1 MRQGVQM
8 HGPLET
14 PHPGRTEDLDAQVR
28 RFGALDQVSI
38 PLWIYDFDR
47 RRIAWANTAA
57 LSIWNADSLEA
68 LCSRDLGAD
77 MSEAIARRLDQYR
90 GDIESHGLVYHE
102 HWTLYPGDRPVSL
115 RVRLAGTRL
124 ADGRL
129 ALLCEAQPDDAL
141 RPDSL
146 RSVEALVHT
155 EVMISLYGQD
165 GAPLYRNPSARAS
178 VRAPDERL
186 EDRIVDPQAHA
197 ALRDALEPQGVA
209 KLTLQ
214 VHTQGGERWHEL
226 SARRCRDAVT
236 GEWALLVSEVDVT
249 AIKHAEAQAQ
259 YLAQRDPLTG
269 LANRALLFQ
278 TFAQS
283 VGSFHDLGMEAAL
296 LFIDLDHFKNI
307 NDSYGHATGDAL
319 LVEIGRR
326 LREEMTDALLIA
338 RLGGDE
344 FMLLLAATDLRERLP
359 EAHRRLTRAITAP
372 AVVLGREVRV
382 TPSIGVSLFPQDGAD
397 METLLSNADLAMYA
411 AKDRGRNDIAFY
423 DPRMSDVVMTRIALE
438 ADLRDALEHDGLSV
452 HYQPIV
458 ETRTGRLVGVEALAR
473 WTHPRHG
480 VVPPDIFVPICES
493 SGLIRELGLF
503 VLGKA
508 AHQQAAWQRA
518 GHPLRVSVN
527 LSARHLRHA
536 RLLDDLRSAID
547 EAQADPQLLQVEIT
561 ESMLLGHDKALL
573 DQVRGIEAMGLR
585 IALDDF
591 GTGYSNLGY
600 LQRFPIHTL
609 KIDKSF
615 IQCID
620 VNRSLAEM
628 IVSMCRL
635 MRLATVAEGVETRDQ
650 LAWVR
655 NQGIEHCQGFLFS
668 RALPADGITQWLG
681 RPLPALE
688 TGDAGVPGAATIA
701 G

>member
-1 MRQGVQM
+1 M
-8 HGPLET
+8 HGPRET
-14 PHPGRTEDLDAQVR
+14 PRPERSDALDVQAR
-28 RFGALDQVSI
+28 RFGALDLVSI
-38 PLWIYDFDR
+38 PIWIYDFDR
-47 RRIAWANTAA
+47 RRIAWANAAA
-57 LSIWNADSLEA
+57 LTVWNAGSVEA
-68 LCSRDLGAD
+68 LSQRDLGAD
-77 MSEAIARRLDQYR
+77 MSEGMARRLEQYR
-90 GDIESHGLVYHE
+90 DDIESHGLVYHE
-102 HWTLYPGDRPVSL
+102 WWTLYPEGAPVS
-115 RVRLAGTRL
+115 VQIRLTGVRL

-129 ALLCEAQPDDAL
+129 ALLCEGTAGDTLP
-141 RPDSL
+141 PDSQ

-178 VRAPDERL
+178 VRSPDERL
-186 EDRIVDPQAHA
+186 EQRIVDPQAHA
-197 ALRDALEPQGVA
+197 ALLEALEPDGVA

-214 VHTQGGERWHEL
+214 VHTHDGQYWHEL

-249 AIKHAEAQAQ
+249 VIKQAEAQAQ

-269 LANRALLFQ
+269 LGNRALLFQ

-283 VGSFHDLGMEAAL
+283 VGGFRDLGMEAAL

-307 NDSYGHATGDAL
+307 NDSFGHATGDAL

-344 FMLLLAATDLRERLP
+344 FMILLASTDLRERLP
-359 EAHRRLTRAITAP
+359 DAHHRLTRAITAP

-382 TPSIGVSLFPQDGAD
+382 TPSIGVSLFPQDGGD

-411 AKDRGRNDIAFY
+411 AKERGRNDMAFY
-423 DPRMSDVVMTRIALE
+423 DPKMSEVVMTRIALE
-438 ADLRDALEHDGLSV
+438 ADLREALEHDGLAV

-458 ETRTGRLVGVEALAR
+458 ETRSGRLVGVEALAR

-480 VVPPDIFVPICES
+480 VVPPDVFVPICES

-503 VLGKA
+503 VLGTA
-508 AHQQAAWQRA
+508 ARQQAAWRRA
-518 GHPLRVSVN
+518 GHAVRVSVN
-527 LSARHLRHA
+527 LSARHLRHP

-547 EAQADPQLLQVEIT
+547 AAQADPHMLQVEIT

-573 DQVRGIEAMGLR
+573 DQLRGIEAMGLH

-620 VNRSLAEM
+620 VNRSLAEL

-635 MRLATVAEGVETRDQ
+635 MRLASVAEGVETRDQ
-650 LAWVR
+650 LTWVR
-655 NQGIEHCQGFLFS
+655 NQGIEYCQGFLFA
-668 RALPADGITQWLG
+668 RALPADGITQLLG

-688 TGDAGVPGAATIA
+688 TGDAGVPGAATI
-701 G
+701 GG